1 MKYLPLLIFIC
12 LACST
17 GPNTVQIPN
26 PFESE
31 YKINDVKSDLSGTST
46 YKGLN
51 SEINQISIQTNCED
65 AKTCPTVDIYVSHDF
80 NENAVYTKD
89 FDIIP
94 GDFSDVLLYPDG
106 KCAVPF
112 SVDSGMLEVVRLE
125 DGSFSGT
132 FSVESR
138 EINGYQPDS
147 KIGCSE
153 DHYSSQGI
161 RTLSFEGSFTALE
174 ESGSESAD

>member
-80 NENAVYTKD
+80 NENAV
-89 FDIIP
+89 
-94 GDFSDVLLYPDG
+94 VLLYPDG

-174 ESGSESAD
+174 KSGSGSAD